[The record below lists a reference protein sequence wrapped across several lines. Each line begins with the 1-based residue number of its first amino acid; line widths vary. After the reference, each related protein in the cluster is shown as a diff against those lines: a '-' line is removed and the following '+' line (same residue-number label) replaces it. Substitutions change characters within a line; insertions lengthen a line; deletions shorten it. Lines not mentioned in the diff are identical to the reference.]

1 MKNIRLRSKSLLMA
15 YSGLCLA
22 VFFWAVNTVIARKVI
37 FEIRPMTL
45 SFYRW
50 VTAFIIILPFGLVHL
65 KKDKRQIADNLGF
78 LFLLSI
84 PSVAVYNSVLY
95 IGAQYTSAVNISLVV
110 AAMPVMTVFFSWI
123 INNEKPVPA
132 ELWGI
137 ALSICGMIVIAVRG
151 SWQVLWA
158 MSFNKGDILIV
169 VSIASWALY
178 SVLLKKRQIFI
189 SPVSFLTILIGF
201 GTICIFPFY
210 IWEISIFSGIGM
222 SFTTISVFLYLGI
235 FPSVLSYFFWN
246 YGVKEAGPAMA
257 SIFMYL
263 LPVFTCA
270 IAWVV
275 LGERLYSYHLAGGIL
290 IFSGLVLSV
299 FRSLAQP
306 F

>member
-1 MKNIRLRSKSLLMA
+1 MKKNRLHSRRMLLA
-15 YSGLCLA
+15 FLGLCLA
-22 VFFWAVNTVIARKVI
+22 VFFWAVNTVIARKVV

-50 VTAFIIILPFGLVHL
+50 VTAFIIILPFGFAHL
-65 KKDKRQIADNLGF
+65 KNDKKEIVKNLGF
-78 LFLLSI
+78 LFILSI

-95 IGAQYTSAVNISLVV
+95 LGAQYTSATNISLVV

-123 INNEKPVPA
+123 INNEKPMPG
-132 ELWGI
+132 EFWGI
-137 ALSICGMIVIAVRG
+137 VLSILGMIVIAVRG
-151 SWQVLWA
+151 SWQVLSD
-158 MSFNKGDILIV
+158 MSFNPGDILIV

-178 SVLLKKRQIFI
+178 SVLLKKKQILI
-189 SPVSFLTILIGF
+189 SPVSFLTILIGL

-210 IWEISIFSGIGM
+210 VWEISLFKGIDVN
-222 SFTTISVFLYLGI
+222 FNTILIFLYLGI

-270 IAWVV
+270 IAWLV
-275 LGERLYSYHLAGGIL
+275 LGERLYPYHLAGGIL

-299 FRSLAQP
+299 FRSFTRA

>member
-110 AAMPVMTVFFSWI
+110 AAMPVMTVFFH
-123 INNEKPVPA
+123 
-132 ELWGI
+132 G
-137 ALSICGMIVIAVRG
+137 
-151 SWQVLWA
+151 
-158 MSFNKGDILIV
+158 
-169 VSIASWALY
+169 
-178 SVLLKKRQIFI
+178 
-189 SPVSFLTILIGF
+189 
-201 GTICIFPFY
+201 
-210 IWEISIFSGIGM
+210 
-222 SFTTISVFLYLGI
+222 
-235 FPSVLSYFFWN
+235 
-246 YGVKEAGPAMA
+246 
-257 SIFMYL
+257 
-263 LPVFTCA
+263 
-270 IAWVV
+270 
-275 LGERLYSYHLAGGIL
+275 
-290 IFSGLVLSV
+290 
-299 FRSLAQP
+299 
-306 F
+306 